1 MGKKHQNA
9 AAARARA
16 ARWRTQ
22 AVNNLNS
29 EPPSPFQW
37 PGHEDAEPHDII
49 VIESDSCSECD
60 YTGGVGV
67 NNSDSDTPENSDWET
82 DLTGDSL
89 SELSG
94 DELEQNLC
102 MLQTESEPDS
112 ELPTKPTA
120 FEKIATGASM
130 AAWKRAER
138 NRGLG
143 YNGQSQRTHE
153 RRAQQAR
160 AAAKERENAKKS
172 YVS

>member
-37 PGHEDAEPHDII
+37 HGHEDAEPHDII

-82 DLTGDSL
+82 DLTADSL
-89 SELSG
+89 LELSG
-94 DELEQNLC
+94 DEVE
-102 MLQTESEPDS
+102 
-112 ELPTKPTA
+112 
-120 FEKIATGASM
+120 
-130 AAWKRAER
+130 
-138 NRGLG
+138 
-143 YNGQSQRTHE
+143 
-153 RRAQQAR
+153 
-160 AAAKERENAKKS
+160 
-172 YVS
+172 